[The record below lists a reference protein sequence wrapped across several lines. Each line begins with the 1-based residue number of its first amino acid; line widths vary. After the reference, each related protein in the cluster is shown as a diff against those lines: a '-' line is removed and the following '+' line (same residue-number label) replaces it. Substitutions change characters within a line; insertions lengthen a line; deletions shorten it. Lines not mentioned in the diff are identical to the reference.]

1 MSAPSDDLDQLLVM
15 FSTTLSK
22 LVAASPTKAAL
33 VSKLHLLGGAD
44 FLFRNCTLSSDDKV
58 IENCAIALRA
68 IFKCG
73 AHGDS
78 TLRLDWGNEHIRAL
92 HSTILRC
99 SSIRTQECI
108 ISLIKSVLDVQGD
121 ISSFLD
127 NSSCMRL
134 FKLSTSLLQGSSLS
148 IKTRES
154 LLAIMY
160 RLSFHCII
168 HDEEL
173 FNDSVLRPIIKA
185 VIDSCLVCQRALK
198 TSISGIL
205 WKIAGQSDRP
215 RHYKA
220 LNTAAA
226 VLCNLLSCSVGRTEF
241 SRQDG
246 IALIISLMVLKDDD
260 VPMLMLERLARA
272 LCNFMVDHPN
282 QTQVVAQGA
291 HISLIQLLQLQNV
304 SPGVLEQASA
314 ALCNA
319 TYEHDKN
326 RTIIGGSNGVQAAV
340 GLFIGLRCMAIEPLS
355 GIDFSNL
362 APRYWWMEYPNCHV
376 LLDIHK
382 SILVNAAALLGNLCK
397 KNKTNRKTVLESG
410 GIHALLGTL
419 MVVDSASPILLSQ
432 CARALGNCITKSDD
446 ACAMAM
452 SFDCFHIL
460 SVLIQVAVAH
470 AVQDRYLQLQNGV
483 LRSAQSPSLANST
496 SDALSAAGSESG
508 GSFRSPVPNGSA
520 SYQNTPS
527 SVHSVTSPPHIPSS
541 AGGSS
546 VGGSSAKSGGRRTS
560 LAGGEW
566 GEVVRTSLFAM
577 TSIIEAA
584 ADRGAVIVHMNT
596 IGARQ
601 LFQQII
607 SADAAIGTYARD
619 QAIKLMSDL
628 SPTTPTSA
636 VGEEPSASSVRPL
649 PWRPNTVT
657 AIVRSKDEVR
667 RMLIYLRLCC
677 VTL

>member
-73 AHGDS
+73 LHGES

-92 HSTILRC
+92 HTTILRC
-99 SSIRTQECI
+99 SSIKTQECVVA
-108 ISLIKSVLDVQGD
+108 LIKSVLEAHGD
-121 ISSFLD
+121 ISAFLD

-134 FKLSTSLLQGSSLS
+134 FKLSTSLLQSSS
-148 IKTRES
+148 IGLKLRES
-154 LLAIMY
+154 LLAILY
-160 RLSFHCII
+160 RLSFHNII

-173 FNDSVLRPIIKA
+173 FNGSVMYPIIKS
-185 VIDSCLVCQRALK
+185 VIDSCVICQRSLK
-198 TSISGIL
+198 TSISGML

-215 RHYKA
+215 RLFKT

-226 VLCNLLSCSVGRTEF
+226 VLCNLLSCVVGRAEF

-246 IALIISLMVLKDDD
+246 IALLISLLGLKDDD
-260 VPMLMLERLARA
+260 APMLMLERLARA

-291 HISLIQLLQLQNV
+291 HIRLINLLQLQNV

-326 RTIIGGSNGVQAAV
+326 RTIIGTSRGVQAAV
-340 GLFIGLRCMAIEPLS
+340 GLFIGLRCMAIEPLP

-362 APRYWWMEYPNCHV
+362 APRSWWMDFPDCHV

-397 KNKTNRKTVLESG
+397 KNKTNRKMVLESG
-410 GIHALLGTL
+410 GIHALMGTL
-419 MVVDSASPILLSQ
+419 MVVDSASPVLLSQ
-432 CARALGNCITKSDD
+432 CARALGNCITKSED
-446 ACAMAM
+446 ACALAM
-452 SFDCFHIL
+452 SFDCFHVL

-470 AVQDRYLQLQNGV
+470 AVQDRYMQQQNAA
-483 LRSAQSPSLANST
+483 LKSTSSPSVASGALDT
-496 SDALSAAGSESG
+496 LSATGSDS
-508 GSFRSPVPNGSA
+508 GSFVRSPIPTGSA
-520 SYQNTPS
+520 SHATTPS
-527 SVHSVTSPPHIPSS
+527 SVRSLTSPPPMPLSS
-541 AGGSS
+541 GGSS
-546 VGGSSAKSGGRRTS
+546 IGGGSARSGSRISS

-577 TSIIEAA
+577 TSIIDAA
-584 ADRGAVIVHMNT
+584 GDRSSVIVHMNA

-619 QAIKLMSDL
+619 QAIKLMKDL
-628 SPTTPTSA
+628 SPTT
-636 VGEEPSASSVRPL
+636 SASAAVTNQEGDASPARPL
-649 PWRPNTVT
+649 SSRPRTVT
-657 AIVRSKDEVR
+657 AMVRTKEEVPAPF
-667 RMLIYLRLCC
+667 
-677 VTL
+677 